1 MKTLFVDMD
10 GVLSDFDA
18 RYQSEFGKLPQEVRD
33 HKERGEY
40 SRLWNKFIDD
50 QNFKS
55 LPYFDGAEELI
66 EFINELT
73 NVRVCILTSSGG
85 FDRHRDVQEQK
96 LFWLRSRGI
105 KWPAIVVPGR
115 RFKAR
120 FTDGQQTALID
131 DTFDV
136 IQSFN
141 NAGGLGIH
149 HKPHEKWNTYYQ
161 VEQWLR

>member
-10 GVLSDFDA
+10 GVLTDFNA
-18 RYQSEFGKLPQEVRD
+18 RYEQEFGKLPHEVRD
-33 HKERGEY
+33 NKERGEY
-40 SRLWNKFIDD
+40 GRLWNRFIDE

-55 LPYFDGAEELI
+55 LPYFQGAEELI
-66 EFINELT
+66 EFINKLQG
-73 NVRVCILTSSGG
+73 VRVCILTSSGG
-85 FDRHRDVQEQK
+85 FDRHRDVQDQK

-120 FTDGQQTALID
+120 FADGTNTALID

-136 IQSFN
+136 IESFN
-141 NAGGLGIH
+141 SAGGVGIH
-149 HKPHEKWNTYYQ
+149 HVRDAKWSTYYQ
-161 VEQWLR
+161 VEQWLK